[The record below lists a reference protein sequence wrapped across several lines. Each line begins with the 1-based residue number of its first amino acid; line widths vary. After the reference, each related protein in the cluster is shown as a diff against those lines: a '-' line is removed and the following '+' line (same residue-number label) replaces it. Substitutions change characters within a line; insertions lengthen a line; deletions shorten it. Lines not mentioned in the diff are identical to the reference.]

1 MYAND
6 TDLKQIGHALEGL
19 VQERNAASYDL
30 RPLPKFSTP
39 AAAGQNAQAAADG
52 GTVSATH
59 LDRLIASALEQMA
72 ARAARASLGEVRS
85 RALSAPAPRPFAAA
99 LRAAKERGRALIAEV
114 KRASPSRGAIALDL
128 DPAGMAAAVERGG
141 AACVSV
147 LTDRPNF
154 GGSLEDLAAARRAC
168 ALPLLRKDFLV
179 TPYQIYEARAH
190 GADAVL
196 LIAAALTPPLLSELR
211 ALARELGL
219 TVLLEIH
226 TEEELP
232 AARAAEPDL
241 ARGIAPLVAESGVRT
256 SADARRYAELGADA
270 LLVGEA
276 LSSAADPEAA
286 TRALVK
292 G

>member
-1 MYAND
+1 M
-6 TDLKQIGHALEGL
+6 
-19 VQERNAASYDL
+19 
-30 RPLPKFSTP
+30 
-39 AAAGQNAQAAADG
+39 
-52 GTVSATH
+52 SATH

-241 ARGIAPLVAESGVRT
+241 LGINARNLKTLVVRAETFRELAPLARGIAPLVAESGVRT

-276 LSSAADPEAA
+276 LSSAADPEVA

>member
-1 MYAND
+1 M
-6 TDLKQIGHALEGL
+6 
-19 VQERNAASYDL
+19 
-30 RPLPKFSTP
+30 
-39 AAAGQNAQAAADG
+39 
-52 GTVSATH
+52 SATH

-72 ARAARASLGEVRS
+72 GRAARVGLKELRARAS
-85 RALSAPAPRPFAAA
+85 AAPAPRGFAAA
-99 LRAAKERGRALIAEV
+99 LQAAKERGRALIAEV
-114 KRASPSRGAIALDL
+114 KRASPSRGAIAPDL
-128 DPAGMAAAVERGG
+128 EPGKLAAAYERGG

-147 LTDRPNF
+147 LTDRTNF
-154 GGSLEDLAAARRAC
+154 GGSLDDLAAARRAC

-219 TVLLEIH
+219 AVLLEVH
-226 TEEELP
+226 AEEELS

-241 ARGIAPLVAESGVRT
+241 LGINARNLKTLVVRPETFRELAPHARGIAPLVAESGVRT
-256 SADARRYAELGADA
+256 AADARRYAELGADA

-276 LSSAADPEAA
+276 LSAATDPEAT
-286 TRALVK
+286 TRALVQA
-292 G
+292 

>member
-1 MYAND
+1 M
-6 TDLKQIGHALEGL
+6 
-19 VQERNAASYDL
+19 
-30 RPLPKFSTP
+30 
-39 AAAGQNAQAAADG
+39 
-52 GTVSATH
+52 SATH
-59 LDRLIASALEQMA
+59 LDRLVASALEQMA
-72 ARAARASLGEVRS
+72 ARAARVGLKEL
-85 RALSAPAPRPFAAA
+85 RARAASAPEPRGFATA
-99 LRAAKERGRALIAEV
+99 LKAAKERGRALIAEV
-114 KRASPSRGAIALDL
+114 KRASPSRGAIAPDL
-128 DPAGMAAAVERGG
+128 EPGKLAAAYERGG

-147 LTDRPNF
+147 LTDRANF
-154 GGSLEDLAAARRAC
+154 GGSLDDLAAARRAC

-219 TVLLEIH
+219 AVLLEVH
-226 TEEELP
+226 AEEELS

-241 ARGIAPLVAESGVRT
+241 LGINARNLKTLVVRPETFRELAPHALGIAPLVAESGVRT
-256 SADARRYAELGADA
+256 AADARRYAELGADA

-276 LSSAADPEAA
+276 LSAATDPEAT
-286 TRALVK
+286 TRALVQ